1 MFPACATGNS
11 FSWCPCPFNISP
23 SLHVMVFG
31 TSFLSGTIDAP
42 HSSCV
47 FSAPALHL
55 ASSLSLSL
63 LLGNGFIFIYFLNVS
78 FLFKLKNYLFIYL
91 LFSCVGSSLLCVGF
105 SRVAVSGGQASV
117 PLTPH
122 VDGSFLELDA
132 CSHLWKF
139 ATWRFVCRELT
150 VLISYWGLNNQH
162 LLFTVLEAGKSKI
175 KAEGNSMSGRASWF
189 VEGGPHAMSPRGRR
203 GKGAL

>member
-1 MFPACATGNS
+1 
-11 FSWCPCPFNISP
+11 
-23 SLHVMVFG
+23 MVFG

-91 LFSCVGSSLLCVGF
+91 FTFQLRWVFVAVCGLFSSCGKPLFLVMCELLIVASFVVALKRGF
-105 SRVAVSGGQASV
+105 Q
-117 PLTPH
+117 
-122 VDGSFLELDA
+122 
-132 CSHLWKF
+132 
-139 ATWRFVCRELT
+139 
-150 VLISYWGLNNQH
+150 
-162 LLFTVLEAGKSKI
+162 
-175 KAEGNSMSGRASWF
+175 
-189 VEGGPHAMSPRGRR
+189 
-203 GKGAL
+203 